1 MKIINNSENALCHG
15 LPSQTNKDFYRVEVG
30 KVLDVPEHI
39 AKLWLKIKGVEE
51 YAAPEEVKKAEEK
64 VKELE
69 AKLKKLEAKP
79 EKTAVKKATAKKTTK
94 GNKK

>member
-15 LPSQTNKDFYRVEVG
+15 LPSQTNKGFYRVEVG
-30 KVLDVPEHI
+30 KVLDVPEDV

-51 YAAPEEVKKAEEK
+51 YAAPSDVKKAEEK

-69 AKLKKLEAKP
+69 AKIKQLEKP
-79 EKTAVKKATAKKTTK
+79 KKATVKK
-94 GNKK
+94 GSKK

>member
-15 LPSQTNKDFYRVEVG
+15 LPLQKNFYRVEVG
-30 KVLDVPEHI
+30 KVLDVPEEV

-51 YAAPEEVKKAEEK
+51 YAEPSDVKKAEAK

-69 AKLKKLEAKP
+69 AKLKELEAPKK
-79 EKTAVKKATAKKTTK
+79 KTPAKK
-94 GNKK
+94 GSKK

>member
-15 LPSQTNKDFYRVEVG
+15 LPSQTNKGFYRVEVG
-30 KVLDVPEHI
+30 KVLDVPEEV

-51 YAAPEEVKKAEEK
+51 YAAPSDVKKAEEK

-69 AKLKKLEAKP
+69 AKLKKLEAPKKKP
-79 EKTAVKKATAKKTTK
+79 TKKGSKK
-94 GNKK
+94 

>member
-15 LPSQTNKDFYRVEVG
+15 LPSQTNKGFYRVEVG
-30 KVLDVPEHI
+30 KILDVPEDV

-51 YAAPEEVKKAEEK
+51 YAAPSDVKKAEEK

-69 AKLKKLEAKP
+69 AKIKQLEKP
-79 EKTAVKKATAKKTTK
+79 KKATVKK
-94 GNKK
+94 GSKK